1 MFFLFAFI
9 CIALLTSCTHL
20 HDMQLWQQVTVR
32 QGHLVAIQEV
42 AVGHLDVLDAVVVD
56 LIGKWRAEV
65 FVQLLQRLQESTL
78 QSCTKTIDTHVCCAF
93 TPIHHKGAAFNEKI
107 ATCIPNKGI
116 GLHNKISGEADLLKR
131 QIFKMRHTTRLWTT
145 AGTEP
150 HNHTHAFGDLIDGNN
165 ETFAEL
171 E

>member
-1 MFFLFAFI
+1 MQETSDFILLFFFFI

-20 HDMQLWQQVTVR
+20 HYMQLWQQVTVR

-56 LIGKWRAEV
+56 LIWKWRAEV

-78 QSCTKTIDTHVCCAF
+78 QSCTKTIDTYVCCAF
-93 TPIHHKGAAFNEKI
+93 TPIHHKGEAFNEKT

-116 GLHNKISGEADLLKR
+116 GLHNKSSGEADL
-131 QIFKMRHTTRLWTT
+131 
-145 AGTEP
+145 
-150 HNHTHAFGDLIDGNN
+150 
-165 ETFAEL
+165 
-171 E
+171 